1 MEEQK
6 KKPSPIR
13 HAFPSFSTVE
23 TLISVMI
30 CGMILFPIGG
40 WIQQYSSALYQDTKQ
55 NSVYYD
61 VLFLMEDIET
71 QWTQFMYEPIS
82 IRPKEGISEQ
92 ILSFKTV
99 DQKLI
104 RYYTK
109 GNEVGRD
116 IGYGTFQNLTQKV
129 IRRFMITRYPD
140 GESLQIQICIE
151 DIMGRTYSRML
162 FFPLT
167 S

>member
-1 MEEQK
+1 MKLLQK
-6 KKPSPIR
+6 REKTILNT
-13 HAFPSFSTVE
+13 FSTVE
-23 TLISVMI
+23 TVVSVVL
-30 CGMILFPIGG
+30 CTMILFPIGN
-40 WIQQYSSALYQDTKQ
+40 WIQMYSQSFYNNSKQ

-61 VLFLMEDIET
+61 VLFLLEDIET
-71 QWTQFMYEPIS
+71 QWTQFLYEPTS

-129 IRRFMITRYPD
+129 IKKFMITRYPD
-140 GESLQIQICIE
+140 ADSLQIQICIE
-151 DIMGRTYSRML
+151 DILGRTYCRML
-162 FFPLT
+162 FYKLT
-167 S
+167 P

>member
-1 MEEQK
+1 MKPFQQQK
-6 KKPSPIR
+6 RSTLKT
-13 HAFPSFSTVE
+13 FSTVE
-23 TLISVMI
+23 TVVSVVL
-30 CGMILFPIGG
+30 CGMILVPIGN
-40 WIQQYSSALYQDTKQ
+40 WIQMYSQSFYNNSKQ

-61 VLFLMEDIET
+61 VLFLLEDIET
-71 QWTQFMYEPIS
+71 QWTQFLYEPIS

-116 IGYGTFQNLTQKV
+116 TGYGTFQNLTQKV
-129 IRRFMITRYPD
+129 IKKFMVTRYPD
-140 GESLQIQICIE
+140 GDSLQIQICIE
-151 DIMGRTYSRML
+151 DILGRTYCRML
-162 FFPLT
+162 FFKLT
-167 S
+167 P